1 VLVIGSQDAVW
12 GFALVGVRGQVVST
26 AEEVHRALDLALSSD
41 EYGIILITENAADLA
56 RARVDR
62 LVARSINPLVVEIP
76 GPSGP
81 NPDRPPLSE
90 LIRQTIGVKI

>member
-1 VLVIGSQDAVW
+1 MLVIGSQDAVW